1 MTVWP
6 LTLRKWLLLAAFAA
20 SAVPGLAQQ
29 VSPWSGGLGSWS
41 DLVLRSAPDGLPS
54 GLSRPAE
61 TMPGRLQL
69 ASRHLD
75 EQLLSADRPLRSS
88 ELVALW
94 NRDNRWRLG
103 GSANLQQLA
112 PNLSILNIR
121 FSALKWIRLDASHS
135 LCAGLELGVMRMQL
149 DAGDGV
155 WESQFL
161 LNPLDPTSV
170 PSGETS
176 WRDFQRIAPDF
187 AGHIG
192 LSTAGQGAWLYSFRH
207 LPFDLALL
215 YGYSQPANLH
225 HSLTYRR
232 SGQVSPKD
240 LTIRWTAE
248 FVAQRQAGGQSF
260 QLNAWGQIAFRPASV
275 HTGLERPPRV
285 LVGAQMASHGLL
297 TPVVGMIW
305 RDNHRVFLNHT
316 LDLRP
321 TGGYSAW
328 AIGLSTVLD

>member
-6 LTLRKWLLLAAFAA
+6 LTLRKWLLLAALAA
-20 SAVPGLAQQ
+20 SAVPFLGQQ
-29 VSPWSGGLGSWS
+29 VSPWSGGLGSLS
-41 DLVLRSAPDGLPS
+41 DLALRSAPDGLRS
-54 GLSRPAE
+54 GLTRPAE

-94 NRDNRWRLG
+94 NPNNRWRLG

-121 FSALKWIRLDASHS
+121 FSALKWIRLDAEHS
-135 LCAGLELGVMRMQL
+135 LCAGLGLGVMRMQL

-155 WESQFL
+155 WESQYL
-161 LNPLDPTSV
+161 LNPLNPSSA
-170 PSGETS
+170 PSGEAS
-176 WRDFQRIAPDF
+176 WRDFQRVAPDF

-192 LSTAGQGAWLYSFRH
+192 LTSAGKGTWLYSFRH
-207 LPFDLALL
+207 LPFDMSLL
-215 YGYSQPANLH
+215 FGSTQRANLH
-225 HSLTYRR
+225 QELTYRH
-232 SGQVSPKD
+232 SGR
-240 LTIRWTAE
+240 LTAGEMHIQWTAE
-248 FVAQRQAGGQSF
+248 FVAQRQAGGQSLH
-260 QLNAWGQIAFRPASV
+260 LNAWGQFAFRPASV
-275 HTGLERPPRV
+275 YTGLERPPRG
-285 LVGAQMASHGLL
+285 LLGFQLGSHGLM
-297 TPVVGMIW
+297 TPVIGVVW
-305 RDNHRVFLNHT
+305 RDDHRFFLNHT

-328 AIGLSTVLD
+328 TVGLTTVLD